1 MSRLS
6 DEGRGRSLRWCPS
19 FLITA
24 VLHAAIDL
32 EAPLLNVGVGI
43 AKAAEWNADFDLESI
58 VRDMSTRLPNEIRA
72 QIILARHDVRAGNEA
87 SDLALRAVGLNAKW
101 IDDEDERAISLAEGV
116 EMDLDVVVR

>member
-1 MSRLS
+1 
-6 DEGRGRSLRWCPS
+6 
-19 FLITA
+19 
-24 VLHAAIDL
+24 
-32 EAPLLNVGVGI
+32 VGI
-43 AKAAEWNADFDLESI
+43 AKAAERNADFDLESI